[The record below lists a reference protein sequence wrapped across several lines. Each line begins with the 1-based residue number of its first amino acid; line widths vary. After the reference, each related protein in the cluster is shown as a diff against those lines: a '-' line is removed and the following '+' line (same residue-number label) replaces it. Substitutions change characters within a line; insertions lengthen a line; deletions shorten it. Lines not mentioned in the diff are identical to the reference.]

1 MRRVGRGSPAVAV
14 ATIRVVIPVAV
25 AATVATA
32 VTMPLGAVAVIGQK
46 HHSQKHHRLHSQKHH
61 RLSPNDL
68 CQGRGHRLSPN
79 DLLQGRGL
87 HRMIRRPGQNGLLH
101 SGISRPHRIFHRKP
115 HSHFHPW
122 QNNSHMTFHRRRCP
136 RIRALPPRLRIKRL
150 LRATGREVGM
160 PTEAGRVTTAGRE
173 VGMPTTAGREGG
185 KTTTGHIG
193 RTAVGI
199 LLGIL
204 GTAKVGTAAPK

>member
-1 MRRVGRGSPAVAV
+1 MRRAGRGRVRRGGRGSPAVAV
-14 ATIRVVIPVAV
+14 ATSRVVIPATV

-32 VTMPLGAVAVIGQK
+32 VTMPLGAAAVMGQK
-46 HHSQKHHRLHSQKHH
+46 HHSQKHHRLSPNDFIQGRCH
-61 RLSPNDL
+61 RLST
-68 CQGRGHRLSPN
+68 N

-87 HRMIRRPGQNGLLH
+87 NRMIRRPGQNGLLH

-136 RIRALPPRLRIKRL
+136 RIRALPPRLRIKR
-150 LRATGREVGM
+150 ATGRDVGM

-173 VGMPTTAGREGG
+173 VGMPTTAGR
-185 KTTTGHIG
+185 
-193 RTAVGI
+193 
-199 LLGIL
+199 GIL
-204 GTAKVGTAAPK
+204 GTTKVGTAAPN